1 MWFLSFIPD
10 SMLKIAVHG
19 LVFAGLFLT
28 FGGSFLKDLPV
39 VGAYVRIARQL
50 GIVMFVVGVFFEG
63 GYATEMMYRHRIAEL
78 QQKIDEAEKKSEQ
91 ANQALTDELNKKR
104 DDIKDKVK
112 QNAKDIQSQ
121 RQKIDAECRL
131 SDTAWMLYNRS
142 VDSKISS
149 STGSSNGT
157 STRTKDTTG
166 R

>member
-10 SMLKIAVHG
+10 GMLKIVVHSM
-19 LVFAGLFLT
+19 VFAGLFLT
-28 FGGSFLKDLPV
+28 FGGSFLKDLPLISP
-39 VGAYVRIARQL
+39 YVIIARQI
-50 GIVMFVVGVFFEG
+50 GVVIFVAGVYFEG
-63 GYATEMMYRHRIAEL
+63 GYGVEMMYRHRIAEM

-121 RQKIDAECRL
+121 RQKIDVECRL

-157 STRTKDTTG
+157 STRIKDTTG

>member
-10 SMLKIAVHG
+10 GMLKLVVHG
-19 LVFAGLFLT
+19 LVFTGLFLT
-28 FGGSFLKDLPV
+28 FGGSFLKDIPV
-39 VGAYVRIARQL
+39 ISPYVMIAKQI
-50 GIVMFVVGVFFEG
+50 GIVMFVIGVFFEG
-63 GYATEMMYRHRIAEL
+63 GYATEMSYRVRIAEM
-78 QQKIDEAEKKSEQ
+78 QKKIDEAEKKSEQ

-121 RQKIDAECRL
+121 RQIIDAGCRL

-142 VDSKISS
+142 VDPKVSS
-149 STGSSNGT
+149 STGNSNGT
-157 STRTKDTTG
+157 STTIKNTTG